1 MLDRYLAA
9 VYEDGGRELPRVDCW
24 GLTRLARHELYGMP
38 MLSSFGEVRHTSPR
52 HFQRAYQRQVQAA
65 LEECEPFAG
74 ASLPAWMGRSAVH
87 VARSWP
93 GKGGCKYSKSIQ
105 GPAPPG
111 ALQDFLENFTRVIFY
126 RDRILREQVGS

>member
-38 MLSSFGEVRHTSPR
+38 MLSSFGEVRHTSPH

-65 LEECEPFAG
+65 LEE
-74 ASLPAWMGRSAVH
+74 
-87 VARSWP
+87 
-93 GKGGCKYSKSIQ
+93 
-105 GPAPPG
+105 
-111 ALQDFLENFTRVIFY
+111 
-126 RDRILREQVGS
+126 

>member
-24 GLTRLARHELYGMP
+24 GLTRLARHELYGLP

-74 ASLPAWMGRSAVH
+74 AIAAGMDGRSAFTSLW
-87 VARSWP
+87 SWP

-105 GPAPPG
+105 GPAPAWCACRTSSKTSPG
-111 ALQDFLENFTRVIFY
+111 
-126 RDRILREQVGS
+126 